1 MEDYKQIAEEAGVS
15 VEEVRELMAH
25 AYVERVETP
34 YYRTTEDGRKV
45 EAVEVF
51 YTVCAEHCRPV
62 VVLGTGDT
70 ASYAVRDALVKH

>member
-1 MEDYKQIAEEAGVS
+1 MESYKQIAEEAGFS
-15 VEEVRELMAH
+15 VEAVRELMAR

-45 EAVEVF
+45 AAVEVF
-51 YTVCAEHCRPV
+51 YTVCARYCRPV

-70 ASYAVRDALVKH
+70 IAEAVADALS